1 MKAAADDNWDDL
13 YPRNETYAPAK
24 VIVALRKCV
33 VCGAA
38 KGKPCVE
45 GRRTVPHVHAL
56 RRTNRS
62 LPADQNPAIRAPPKA
77 PLIQV
82 SARVGK
88 ETKVYSLKGTALDK
102 MRSMGPVTWIEHVRT
117 QTGQEPFDIIAEL
130 FTYAPVWA
138 GPSKHEGK
146 WLQVPNREVIWQM
159 DRWRDLWPRRELGVA
174 ARDSFAEK
182 SAPLATTKRDA
193 SKVSPGRPAAPLTR
207 KLRDQGPVLS
217 HPGYPKSGRFHSL
230 TEHEKER
237 R

>member
-1 MKAAADDNWDDL
+1 MKAAADDNWDDF
-13 YPRNETYAPAK
+13 YPRNETYAPPK
-24 VIVALRKCV
+24 VIVALRRCV

-62 LPADQNPAIRAPPKA
+62 LPADQNPALR
-77 PLIQV
+77 PLP
-82 SARVGK
+82 SAAFVRVTANVRK
-88 ETKVYSLKGTALDK
+88 ETKVYSLKIAALEK
-102 MRSMGPVTWIEHVRT
+102 MRRLGPTTWIEHVRA
-117 QTGQEPFDIIAEL
+117 QTGKEPFDIIAEL
-130 FTYAPVWA
+130 LTFAPVWT
-138 GPSKHEGK
+138 GPSKYEGK
-146 WLQVPNREVIWQM
+146 WLQVPSREVIWQM
-159 DRWRDLWPRRELGVA
+159 DRWNALWPKRELGVA
-174 ARDSFAEK
+174 VRDSFAEK
-182 SAPLATTKRDA
+182 SAPLAA
-193 SKVSPGRPAAPLTR
+193 KVSPGRPVAPLTR